1 MKLLCLRQTVC
12 QSIALASMCSIAS
25 EWSRKLE
32 KLNQWL
38 PLALLAL
45 NTVFGVLLNNAT
57 HNFRQQVAAEG
68 LKRILDVPNFW
79 ASLTNTE
86 RLTTLA
92 HIKQLFEI
100 QLSKPDVLY

>member
-12 QSIALASMCSIAS
+12 QSIAIASMCSIAS

-45 NTVFGVLLNNAT
+45 NTVFGILLNIAT
-57 HNFRQQVAAEG
+57 HNFIQQVNG
-68 LKRILDVPNFW
+68 LQNEVYWYVLRTVYLLLLD
-79 ASLTNTE
+79 
-86 RLTTLA
+86 R
-92 HIKQLFEI
+92 K
-100 QLSKPDVLY
+100 KMYY